1 MSTVT
6 IERDMEQKAIEKSG
20 GLKELLVIE
29 AVTKHYN
36 TKSAGFLALKGLDLT
51 VNEGEFVSITGE
63 SGSGKSTLLSII
75 GGIAPPTEGRV
86 VVDGIDVYSLPLE
99 RQADFR
105 REYIG
110 FVFQQFHLMPYL
122 TALENVMLPLVV
134 TETPVSERRGLALES
149 LGRVGLGDKAQNL
162 PSELS
167 GGQQQRVA
175 VARALVNS
183 PPIILADEPTGNLD
197 TRTGED
203 VFGLFREL
211 NEAGETV
218 IIVTH
223 NPELSSRTERS
234 VRLRDGLI
242 EEDTIR

>member
-1 MSTVT
+1 
-6 IERDMEQKAIEKSG
+6 
-20 GLKELLVIE
+20 
-29 AVTKHYN
+29 
-36 TKSAGFLALKGLDLT
+36 
-51 VNEGEFVSITGE
+51 
-63 SGSGKSTLLSII
+63 
-75 GGIAPPTEGRV
+75 
-86 VVDGIDVYSLPLE
+86 
-99 RQADFR
+99 
-105 REYIG
+105 
-110 FVFQQFHLMPYL
+110 
-122 TALENVMLPLVV
+122 
-134 TETPVSERRGLALES
+134 
-149 LGRVGLGDKAQNL
+149 VGLGDKAHNL